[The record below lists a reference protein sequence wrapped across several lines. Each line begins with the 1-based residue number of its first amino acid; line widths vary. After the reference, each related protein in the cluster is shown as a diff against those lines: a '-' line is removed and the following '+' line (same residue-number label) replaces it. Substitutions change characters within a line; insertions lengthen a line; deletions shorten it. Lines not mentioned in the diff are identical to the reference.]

1 MVLALV
7 LNISSYTNFL
17 TLIGSVFVP
26 MFGVLAADYFL
37 AGRSADW
44 DTSVRA
50 RWRWG
55 MLVAWL
61 LGLAVYQLINPGS
74 VGAWSTMWS
83 SLARALHFTPQG
95 WMSASLLS
103 FAVSGLVAYLV
114 DLATG
119 RRTGSTLKD

>member
-1 MVLALV
+1 
-7 LNISSYTNFL
+7 
-17 TLIGSVFVP
+17 
-26 MFGVLAADYFL
+26 
-37 AGRSADW
+37 
-44 DTSVRA
+44 
-50 RWRWG
+50 

-83 SLARALHFTPQG
+83 SLASALHFTPQG

-119 RRTGSTLKD
+119 RRSGSTLKD